1 MTSIVPRTVTV
12 VAGDTSR
19 SEPLAEFRSAQAYV
33 LLGDPG
39 AGKTEAFR
47 REHAAHADSEFLT
60 ARRFVRLSLRR
71 VADMKR
77 KTLFIDGL
85 DEARVGSPDPRRPLD
100 HILERLD
107 YLGNPRFRLSC
118 RAADWLGRND
128 LTEIVAEAGYQ
139 DTRVLHLDP
148 LTDSDIRRMLTDQG
162 VSEVRAF
169 LIRARD
175 HDLDGL
181 LDNPQ
186 LLGLLAKATRDGEW
200 PEDRSGIFELA
211 CRKLAREW
219 NVQHRAV
226 QQNSSPMSTDRII
239 SAAGHLSAL
248 LLLSDRRRVSL
259 NECGDSDCLHLQDV
273 LNGDPHALRRAV
285 KSNLFEGRPEGGF
298 VSVHRQLSEFLAAR
312 FLGGRIE
319 AGVPAGRVL
328 ALMTGVDGGAV
339 TEMRGLSAWLAA
351 FDGAARHS
359 LVQRDP
365 IGVALYGDVS
375 RFRGHEIEHV
385 LRAFADGSDEVRPW
399 TWPSV
404 ALASLVSR
412 HSIAVLERQLE
423 SDDRANDR
431 QTVAG
436 LLLHA
441 LSRARGAK
449 ARSTILERTVRDTT
463 WNSWVRVSALRALLQ
478 HSGSDST
485 GKLLALL
492 DDLRDGGVEDRDGEL
507 LGTLLKHFYPAQIG
521 PDRIW
526 DYMVPE
532 GRSGPVGAYR
542 LFWSAYLP
550 SRSEGDDL
558 AVLLRALAG
567 RGKGWREQHLH
578 DSDWMHRIVPKVVRE
593 ALTAI
598 GDQAAASTLC
608 DWLELIGFGE
618 AWSPHART
626 EAHRAVNAWVS
637 KRPHLQKEIAL
648 EGLRRVVAVSD
659 SNTGDGDR
667 FSSPGDVDV
676 DYRAWQIRRS
686 IFSCGEPSDF
696 SAWCLEQAVHAA
708 NTNIV
713 LARILLEWS
722 RPWGQDESDSGISTG
737 EVRAATHDVPELRTE
752 VALLV
757 KGQHEQDARQ
767 HRMRVKEERSE
778 YRAKRLREQEEFI
791 TYVRANLKR
800 LSEGRCPPRLLHRI
814 GEAYHDF
821 FLDRSA
827 ATPRLRV
834 LRLLQGHADLADA
847 ALQGFSR
854 VVDRKDLPTLRDVIR
869 LNEQKKISLHALP
882 VLAGF
887 DMMDG
892 ELLESRSPGEVARA
906 AALYYLMPLNVEGH
920 PPWYRWALQHRPKEV
935 ADALIKVT
943 RSRVRRRL
951 DCLHLWDLPR
961 DDAHRAIAR
970 MTAVPLLRAFPTRC
984 TEPQVNALLALLLAA
999 LKWEADGLAAFVE
1012 TRISKPGL
1020 DVSQRALWLAAGL
1033 LLSPEVNVPRV
1044 AAFLK
1049 AGEEARS
1056 RQIVR
1061 LLAPH
1066 DLKPLPMPWGTIEL
1080 RTMIELFGSRYSP
1093 WRPEGFGMAS
1103 YVDEDRWRVEGLLSS
1118 WAATLGS
1125 RTDLEASEALRE
1137 LCNSPELGPW
1147 HFMLATKRDEQ
1158 AIARRDATF
1167 EVPDIC
1173 AVQGTLANAEPAN
1186 PADLAALVA
1195 DRLEHLGKEIRHGNT
1210 DDWRQYWNED
1220 PGTRRP
1226 IKPRHE
1232 ESCRDALLSDL
1243 RRRLPD
1249 GVDAQ
1254 PEAHYARDK
1263 RADIRVSCKGH
1274 AIPIEIKKSSHRR
1287 LWSAVNDQLV
1297 PKYSSAP
1304 ESAGFGVYLVLWF
1317 GRRGMPVPPT
1327 GHRPETPADLRDRLQ
1342 QEQVDGCRHKIHVV
1356 VLDVSR

>member
-12 VAGDTSR
+12 VAGDPSR
-19 SEPLAEFRSAQAYV
+19 SEPLAEFRSARAYV

-60 ARRFVRLSLRR
+60 ARRFVRTSLCR
-71 VADMKR
+71 VADMKGR
-77 KTLFIDGL
+77 TLFIDGL

-107 YLGNPRFRLSC
+107 HIGNPRFRLSC

-128 LTEIVAEAGYQ
+128 LTEIVAEAGYR

-148 LTDSDIRRMLTDQG
+148 LTDGDVRRMLTDQG
-162 VSEVRAF
+162 VSDVRAF

-175 HDLDGL
+175 RDLDGL

-200 PEDRSGIFELA
+200 PENRSGIFELA

-226 QQNSSPMSTDRII
+226 QQSSSPMSTDRII

-248 LLLSDRRRVSL
+248 LLLSDRERVSL
-259 NECGDSDCLHLQDV
+259 NECEDSDCLHLQDI
-273 LNGDPHALRRAV
+273 LDGDPHALRRAV

-319 AGVPAGRVL
+319 AGVPAGRVV
-328 ALMTGVDGGAV
+328 ALMTGHDGGVV

-359 LVQRDP
+359 LVERDP

-375 RFRGHEIEHV
+375 RFRGDEIEHL
-385 LRAFADGSDEVRPW
+385 LRAFAHTSGEVRPW
-399 TWPSV
+399 TWPPV

-412 HSIAVLERQLE
+412 HSIAVLERRLE
-423 SDDRANDR
+423 HDDRADDR

-558 AVLLRALAG
+558 AALLRALVE
-567 RGKGWREQHLH
+567 RGKVWREQHLH
-578 DSDWMHRIVPKVVRE
+578 DSDWMHRIVPKVVHE

-598 GDQAAASTLC
+598 GDQVAASTLY
-608 DWLELIGFGE
+608 DWLELSELEETGYTQ
-618 AWSPHART
+618 ART
-626 EAHRAVNAWVS
+626 DESRAINAWVS
-637 KRPHLQKEIAL
+637 ERPHLKKE
-648 EGLRRVVAVSD
+648 
-659 SNTGDGDR
+659 
-667 FSSPGDVDV
+667 
-676 DYRAWQIRRS
+676 
-686 IFSCGEPSDF
+686 
-696 SAWCLEQAVHAA
+696 
-708 NTNIV
+708 
-713 LARILLEWS
+713 LARE
-722 RPWGQDESDSGISTG
+722 GQ
-737 EVRAATHDVPELRTE
+737 
-752 VALLV
+752 
-757 KGQHEQDARQ
+757 QHE
-767 HRMRVKEERSE
+767 MRVKEQRNE
-778 YRAKRLREQEEFI
+778 YRAKRVRKQEAFI
-791 TYVRANLKR
+791 THIRANLKK
-800 LSEGRCPPRLLHRI
+800 LSEGRCPPGLLHRI

-847 ALQGFSR
+847 ALQGFGR

-920 PPWYRWALQHRPKEV
+920 PPWYRWALQHRPTEV

-951 DCLHLWDLPR
+951 DCRYLWDLPR
-961 DDAHRAIAR
+961 DDAHRTVAR
-970 MTAVPLLRAFPTRC
+970 MAAVPLLRAFPTRC
-984 TEPQVNALLALLLAA
+984 TEPQVDALLALLLAA
-999 LKWEADGLAAFVE
+999 LKWEADGLEAFAE
-1012 TRISKPGL
+1012 TRVSKPGL

-1033 LLSPEVNVPRV
+1033 LLSPEVNVPQV
-1044 AAFLK
+1044 AAFLEE
-1049 AGEEARS
+1049 GEEARS

-1066 DLKPLPMPWGTIEL
+1066 DMKPLPMPWGTFEL

-1093 WRPEGFGMAS
+1093 WRPEGFGMAA
-1103 YVDEDRWRVEGLLSS
+1103 YVDEDRWMVEGLLSS
-1118 WAATLGS
+1118 WAATLAS
-1125 RTDLEASEALRE
+1125 RTDLEASEALQAV
-1137 LCNSPELGPW
+1137 CNSPELGPW
-1147 HFMLATKRDEQ
+1147 HFMLAAKRDEQ

-1274 AIPIEIKKSSHRR
+1274 AIPIEIRKSSHRR

-1327 GHRPETPADLRDRLQ
+1327 GHRPETPADLRGRLQ
-1342 QEQVDGCRHKIHVV
+1342 QEQADGCRHKIHVV